1 MKLDMWDTTTVTPGI
16 TATDG
21 NACAAGTCKSI
32 HAIVAFIVTGIT
44 EPGAAGNA
52 FRLSRAIR
60 HSGWMERRFPI
71 PPALS
76 RVSSSSIDMT

>member
-1 MKLDMWDTTTVTPGI
+1 VPGT

-44 EPGAAGNA
+44 EPGAGGNVNAA
-52 FRLSRAIR
+52 FQGYPTLGVDGAAI
-60 HSGWMERRFPI
+60 SDT
-71 PPALS
+71 ASTLS
-76 RVSSSSIDMT
+76 RVVLVH